1 MASNGFSKQT
11 VSVNVTSGTTITS
24 NLLLGATGPA
34 GKDADGDVTGPD
46 LVDDNALVRFDG
58 TTGKLIQNTNK
69 VIVTDEGI
77 LHLGPAET
85 ENPYPSARFRFS
97 DDTGELSDSIFMAY
111 GGGYGTLNMGSAT
124 GTAASPGN
132 TVAGAELGAIG
143 FLSRNA
149 GLWTKEMRISAYDQ
163 NFPLPNGDPTGQFVF
178 RPYPETY
185 GGGITIGHWD
195 NTANPAN
202 GLSLWTNTA
211 GFGPVVTS
219 WGSDTN
225 IDILLRPKG
234 TGQLKVNT
242 GIVAFGTGGVGYA
255 TGAGGTVTQATSK
268 ATGVTLNKTCGKITL
283 NAAALAASTTV
294 SFVFTNSTIAAT
306 DVLVLNHTSGG
317 TLGSYTL
324 NAAAAAGSATI
335 YVRNVSLASLSEAV
349 VISYAV
355 VKAVTA

>member
-1 MASNGFSKQT
+1 MADSGFSKQT

-34 GKDADGDVTGPD
+34 GKDASGDVVGPD
-46 LVDDNALVRFDG
+46 IALDNSVVRFDG
-58 TTGKLIQNTNK
+58 TTGKLVQNSPNIT
-69 VIVTDEGI
+69 ITDEGI
-77 LHLGPAET
+77 LHLGPVET

-97 DDTGELSDSIFMAY
+97 DNTGELSDSVFTAY
-111 GGGYGTLNMGSAT
+111 GGGYGTLNMASAT

-132 TVAGAELGAIG
+132 TVAGAQLGAIG
-143 FLSRNA
+143 FMSRKA
-149 GLWTKEMRISAYDQ
+149 GVWTNEMRISAYDM
-163 NFPLPNGDPTGQFVF
+163 NFPLPNGDPTGQFIF
-178 RPYPETY
+178 RPYPESY
-185 GGGITIGHWD
+185 GAGVAIGHWS

-202 GLSLWTNTA
+202 GLAFWTNIA
-211 GFGPVVTS
+211 GQGPNITS

-225 IDILLRPKG
+225 IDINLQTKG
-234 TGQLKVNT
+234 TGLVKVTT
-242 GIVAFGTGGVGYA
+242 GIVAAGTGGVGYG

-268 ATGVTLNKTCGKITL
+268 ATAVTLNKTCGKITL